1 MLALNFLKDRS
12 YTELIKL
19 FNPHLL
25 NEDIGIYL
33 NDSYELIKEALIYK
47 NIPKNLDD
55 DVKKEMEN

>member
-1 MLALNFLKDRS
+1 LKDRS